1 MFSRI
6 LMSRG
11 YDQQILF
18 TLKRISAS
26 LELEL
31 DILRA
36 CTLGPAALH
45 SLKLEAVCNEFVCEE
60 NFNIFIIK
68 CVKVSLNKTELPGL
82 KYT

>member
-6 LMSRG
+6 LMTRD

-36 CTLGPAALH
+36 CTLGPLH
-45 SLKLEAVCNEFVCEE
+45 SLGLGAVCNEFVCEE